1 MKTVGFIINSRR
13 PQWTALPRGLRPWHM
28 ATGWP
33 DRGSPMHFMRFGWVA
48 DEVNLRPEHGL
59 RYELFKPWRDYDAVV
74 FLKSMEHGCANLAGA
89 LQAGGRRVVFEANVD
104 YYSEVA
110 PGTLPPELVPDSSQ
124 RDKAVRM
131 TGTADAVIAS
141 SRRLAEVCRP
151 WNTRVAWVP
160 DNIPTRLVPP
170 PARSPSSP
178 AERLEIWWSG
188 MPAKTADLLLIAGV
202 LARLG
207 NRVRLNLVTAD
218 LAPALARLPGETAMR
233 LRELLSGVP
242 HRLHR
247 FRSIPDLL
255 ALYGTG
261 PGVIISPRF
270 LDNPYNAAHS
280 EWKITLGMACG
291 LTAVASPQPS
301 YLDVADRCEHPQALT
316 VCRTDEEWEAALVRA
331 LEGGGQAEA
340 SEAARD
346 VVRRH
351 YSTEVVARLHAETL
365 HGVLENRP

>member
-1 MKTVGFIINSRR
+1 M
-13 PQWTALPRGLRPWHM
+13 TA
-28 ATGWP
+28 A
-33 DRGSPMHFMRFGWVA
+33 A
-48 DEVNLRPEHGL
+48 DV
-59 RYELFKPWRDYDAVV
+59 
-74 FLKSMEHGCANLAGA
+74 
-89 LQAGGRRVVFEANVD
+89 
-104 YYSEVA
+104 
-110 PGTLPPELVPDSSQ
+110 
-124 RDKAVRM
+124 
-131 TGTADAVIAS
+131 VIAS
-141 SRRLAEVCRP
+141 SRRLEEICRP
-151 WNTRVAWVP
+151 WNSRVTWVP
-160 DNIPTRLVPP
+160 DNIPARLVPT
-170 PARSPSSP
+170 AADHSSP
-178 AERLEIWWSG
+178 AGRPLEIWWSG
-188 MPAKTADLLLIAGV
+188 MPAKTADLLLIADV
-202 LARLG
+202 LSRLG
-207 NRVRLNLVTAD
+207 QRVRLNIVSGDVA
-218 LAPALARLPGETAMR
+218 AALARLPADTAGR
-233 LRELLSGVP
+233 LRGLLAAGP

-255 ALYGTG
+255 ALYAAG

-340 SEAARD
+340 SQAARD

-365 HGVLENRP
+365 RGVLQNRP

>member
-1 MKTVGFIINSRR
+1 MKRVGFIINSRR
-13 PQWTALPRGLRPWHM
+13 PEGRAFARGLRPWHLL
-28 ATGWP
+28 TGWP
-33 DRGSPMHFMRFGWVA
+33 DHGSPMHFMRFGWVA
-48 DEVNLRPEHGL
+48 EEVNRRPEHGL
-59 RYELFKPWRDYDAVV
+59 HYELFKPWRDYDAVV
-74 FLKSMEHGCANLAGA
+74 FLKSMEHGCADHAERLRAR
-89 LQAGGRRVVFEANVD
+89 GRRVVFEANVD

-110 PGTLPPELVPDSSQ
+110 PGTLPAELVPEAAQ
-124 RDKAVRM
+124 RAKALRM
-131 TGTADAVIAS
+131 TAAADVVIAS
-141 SRRLAEVCRP
+141 SRRLEEICRP
-151 WNTRVAWVP
+151 WNSRVTWVP
-160 DNIPTRLVPP
+160 DNIPARLVPT
-170 PARSPSSP
+170 AADHSSP
-178 AERLEIWWSG
+178 AGRPLEIWWSG
-188 MPAKTADLLLIAGV
+188 MPAKTADLLLIADV
-202 LARLG
+202 LSRLG
-207 NRVRLNLVTAD
+207 QRVRLNIVSGDVA
-218 LAPALARLPGETAMR
+218 AALARLPADTAGR
-233 LRELLSGVP
+233 LRGLLAAGP

-255 ALYGTG
+255 ALYAAG

-291 LTAVASPQPS
+291 LPAVASPQPS
-301 YLDVADRCEHPQALT
+301 YIDVADRCEHPQALT

-365 HGVLENRP
+365 RGVLENRP